1 MSETPPPLQKVVSA
15 PIVGSNTCDDG
26 AGLRLI
32 DVSSLASPIRT
43 HEINDVGK
51 LMEYLSRFICSR
63 EAS

>member
-15 PIVGSNTCDDG
+15 PILGSNTCDDG

-43 HEINDVGK
+43 HEINDVGN
-51 LMEYLSRFICSR
+51 
-63 EAS
+63 